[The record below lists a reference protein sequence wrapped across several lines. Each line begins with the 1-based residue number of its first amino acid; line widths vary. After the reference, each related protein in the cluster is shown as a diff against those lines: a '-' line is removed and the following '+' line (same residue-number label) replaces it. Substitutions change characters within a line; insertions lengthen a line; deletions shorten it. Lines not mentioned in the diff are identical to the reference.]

1 VVGTSKSKSADLLQ
15 QAQESLKS
23 IHVDLV
29 QRGDLLK
36 VLPGGSIPTDGCV
49 EFGSSYVDESMITG
63 EFLLFSRHRNTFNNI
78 SQASLSRS

>member
-1 VVGTSKSKSADLLQ
+1 MDGSKSKSADLLQ
-15 QAQESLKS
+15 QTQESLKS

-49 EFGSSYVDESMITG
+49 ESGSSYVDESMITG
-63 EFLLFSRHRNTFNNI
+63 KACPLLSLCSQFTFTLF
-78 SQASLSRS
+78 QESLLR